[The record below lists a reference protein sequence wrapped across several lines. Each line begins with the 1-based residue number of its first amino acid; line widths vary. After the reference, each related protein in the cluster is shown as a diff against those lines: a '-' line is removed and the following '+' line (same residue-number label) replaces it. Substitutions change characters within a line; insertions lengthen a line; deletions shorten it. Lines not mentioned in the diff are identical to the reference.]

1 MGGERVERRI
11 ATILA
16 ADGAGYSRMISE
28 DGPVRLVPLND
39 CRTEIADLLIG
50 RMRDTDRRFFRV
62 LMFGGQRVSLAG
74 RWHARRVGLICG
86 RRAL

>member
-16 ADGAGYSRMISE
+16 ADAAGYSRMMSE
-28 DGPVRLVPLND
+28 DGSVRLVPLND

-50 RMRDTDRRFFRV
+50 RMGDTDRRFFRV
-62 LMFGGQRVSLAG
+62 LMFGSQRVS
-74 RWHARRVGLICG
+74 
-86 RRAL
+86 RAESD